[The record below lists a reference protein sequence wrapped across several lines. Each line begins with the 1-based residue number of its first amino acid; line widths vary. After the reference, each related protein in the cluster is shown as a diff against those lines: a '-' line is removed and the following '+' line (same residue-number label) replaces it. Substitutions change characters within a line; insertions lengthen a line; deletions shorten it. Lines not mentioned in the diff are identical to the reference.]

1 MTGAFPIYG
10 RESKWVVES
19 LYHSEWW
26 TPLHP
31 YVRHTVLPALIACH
45 LHGQTSR
52 STVWANGTQN
62 SGLVISS
69 RNRVY
74 YLYKSVFHFPKNDRE
89 GVKMVSK
96 MTLKKWNTN
105 FRLEHFVRKNR
116 TTFSDVPLLSEICHW
131 NDPTQKVVFHLTN
144 RIFRK
149 LFVNGKQLLFQN
161 VILTLVSFVIAERN
175 KGSRQISW

>member
-1 MTGAFPIYG
+1 MNGELPCTRMLDTLYSRPWSLAIYMG
-10 RESKWVVES
+10 KPVGPRF
-19 LYHSEWW
+19 
-26 TPLHP
+26 
-31 YVRHTVLPALIACH
+31 
-45 LHGQTSR
+45 GQN
-52 STVWANGTQN
+52 VTQN
-62 SGLVISS
+62 LGLVNFVPESCLLFVQISFIF
-69 RNRVY
+69 R
-74 YLYKSVFHFPKNDRE
+74 
-89 GVKMVSK
+89 K
-96 MTLKKWNTN
+96 MTAKAWRWCQRWLWKKWNTN

>member
-1 MTGAFPIYG
+1 MTVAFPVYG
-10 RESKWVVES
+10 SVSKRVVES

-45 LHGQTSR
+45 LHGQTIR

-116 TTFSDVPLLSEICHW
+116 TTFSDVPLLSEICQW